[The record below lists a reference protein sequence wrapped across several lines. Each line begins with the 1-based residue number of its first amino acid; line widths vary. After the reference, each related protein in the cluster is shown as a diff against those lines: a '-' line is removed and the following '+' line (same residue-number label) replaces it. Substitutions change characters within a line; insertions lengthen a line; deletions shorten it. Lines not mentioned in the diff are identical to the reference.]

1 MDSKPI
7 IKIIKEATLITTKIS
22 NQDITIKTT
31 LTMVSSKIITKEIN
45 ISKFIK
51 EINIICR
58 GQIKIVTIII
68 KQTIPITKRLNHII
82 MLFLHL
88 RILHKQWLLPNL
100 VEPHIKPLS
109 QNKEL
114 LHHLNKI
121 RVKITNFLIRVWI
134 YKHQALLQQWLRI
147 LSHGNL
153 LHLIHLLFKD
163 KQCQLMLSLSQCKHK
178 QNHLFLTSK
187 NDRKV

>member
-1 MDSKPI
+1 MPSKNQVVNKTSINTSKNNLIKTSSRNKIITITTTINLMDSKPI

-88 RILHKQWLLPNL
+88 RILHKQ
-100 VEPHIKPLS
+100 
-109 QNKEL
+109 
-114 LHHLNKI
+114 
-121 RVKITNFLIRVWI
+121 
-134 YKHQALLQQWLRI
+134 
-147 LSHGNL
+147 
-153 LHLIHLLFKD
+153 
-163 KQCQLMLSLSQCKHK
+163 
-178 QNHLFLTSK
+178 
-187 NDRKV
+187 